1 MVVLIA
7 FIVMFSIVMNQRK
20 RLILAEAQLYDLKI
34 MGIGKWMDR
43 TAPQPSGPDRMAPN
57 RLAKDWRSLA
67 YDGDVEPPIPVHF
80 PAQSLADIAAPPV
93 NPAPQQAQAAAM
105 PTATVD
111 ASTPSA
117 ITPSTITVTVQLR

>member
-57 RLAKDWRSLA
+57 RLAKPATKDWRSRA
-67 YDGDVEPPIPVHF
+67 YDGDVQPPIPVHF
-80 PAQSLADIAAPPV
+80 PAQSLADVTAPPV

-105 PTATVD
+105 PTAQVD

-117 ITPSTITVTVQLR
+117 ITVTVQLR